1 MAAYIN
7 ILMADDDMEDR
18 MIVKQSF
25 KEIYPSDEIDFA
37 EDGIELLSALDKGR
51 QEKKLPKLILLDLN
65 MPRLN
70 GVETLRK
77 LKDVPEYNSIP
88 VVIFSTAVNDM
99 QRDECL
105 SLGAQHYITKPA
117 TYDEATNIIHFIHNF
132 ALQATA

>member
-1 MAAYIN
+1 
-7 ILMADDDMEDR
+7 MADDDMEDR

-25 KEIYPSDEIDFA
+25 KEIYPADQVDFA
-37 EDGIELLSALDKGR
+37 EDGMELLSVLDR
-51 QEKKLPKLILLDLN
+51 SRTLQMLPTVILLDLN

-77 LKDVPEYNSIP
+77 LKDVPEYNNIP

-105 SLGAQHYITKPA
+105 LLGAKHYITKPA
-117 TYDEATNIIHFIHNF
+117 TYDEATKIIHFIHNF